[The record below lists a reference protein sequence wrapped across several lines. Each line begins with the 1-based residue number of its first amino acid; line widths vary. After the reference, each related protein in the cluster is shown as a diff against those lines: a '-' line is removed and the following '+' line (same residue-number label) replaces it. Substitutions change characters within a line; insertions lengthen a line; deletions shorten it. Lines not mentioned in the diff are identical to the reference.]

1 MRAIQPLSY
10 LFLILL
16 LGCAFSCSDDD
27 QATDTNIEDSN
38 FCLVLIDGEF
48 QDVDLDVEPEFLDNG
63 QKGFLEAFF
72 GIIKYPAIAREN
84 GTEGTVVLEFEISE
98 IGTVENVIIFQ
109 DIGDGCGAEAKRSL
123 EVATEGVSYSPGV
136 LNDVN
141 RRVKKRISIRF
152 RLG

>member
-1 MRAIQPLSY
+1 M
-10 LFLILL
+10 
-16 LGCAFSCSDDD
+16 
-27 QATDTNIEDSN
+27 
-38 FCLVLIDGEF
+38 
-48 QDVDLDVEPEFLDNG
+48 EPEFLDNG